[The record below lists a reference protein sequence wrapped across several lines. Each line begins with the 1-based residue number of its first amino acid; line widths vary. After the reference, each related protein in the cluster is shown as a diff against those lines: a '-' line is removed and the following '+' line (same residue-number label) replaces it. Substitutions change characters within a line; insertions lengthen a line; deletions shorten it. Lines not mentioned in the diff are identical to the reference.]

1 MGVVRRGEWSPSPSW
16 SPPRAA
22 VPSGG
27 LKGAVEHHFYP
38 VDTERKV
45 DAATALDVLDW
56 SHGCEHIHPRDLDEL
71 VSRGVL
77 APGTPFVVHGYDEVR
92 A

>member
-1 MGVVRRGEWSPSPSW
+1 M
-16 SPPRAA
+16 
-22 VPSGG
+22 
-27 LKGAVEHHFYP
+27 
-38 VDTERKV
+38 DTDRLV

-77 APGTPFVVHGYDEVR
+77 APGTPFVVHAYDEVR